1 MTIPGEKPE
10 APIWMALVP
19 VDPKVKHLIVF
30 TLASVAPVAIAILMQ
45 RPAMRQAITMRMC
58 HISKV
63 VCQETADFFQVLATK
78 SAQEYQKVQL

>member
-1 MTIPGEKPE
+1 MIPGEKPE
-10 APIWMALVP
+10 TPIWMALVP
-19 VDPKVKHLIVF
+19 VDPKLKNIVIF
-30 TLASVAPVAIAILMQ
+30 TLASIAPVAIAILMQ
-45 RPAMRQAITMRMC
+45 KPSLRQAIVMRSF